1 MKIKTETSIIIAL
14 TTIKLFEFNLKGK
27 KASLLR
33 ELTSKDS
40 QFINEV
46 KCNCIIEKELPVSVV
61 LTKLMGGV
69 TKIVKE
75 QIGNLTKEESALL
88 MRLLQNTFNEQLY
101 IVIDE
106 EYTELNM

>member
-1 MKIKTETSIIIAL
+1 
-14 TTIKLFEFNLKGK
+14 
-27 KASLLR
+27 
-33 ELTSKDS
+33 
-40 QFINEV
+40 
-46 KCNCIIEKELPVSVV
+46 
-61 LTKLMGGV
+61 MGGV